1 VFVGGVT
8 VSNAT
13 LHNMDEVRRKDV
25 RIGDTVMVRRA
36 GDVIPEIVKVIIELR
51 PPDAQAVELPERC
64 PICNSQVERVA
75 EEAVARC
82 TGGLF
87 CPAQRKEA
95 LRHFAARRALDIEG
109 LGTKIVDQ
117 LVEASLVQTPA
128 DLYKLTAQQLAELE
142 RMGEK
147 SAVNLVA
154 AIEHSK
160 QTTLPRF
167 LYGLGIRDVGE
178 STAATLATH
187 FGTLE
192 ALQQADLP
200 TIQQAPD
207 VGPVVAAHIR
217 HFFDQEH
224 NREVVEDLRRQGVQ
238 WPAMEARAAA
248 TQGAL
253 VGKTFVIT
261 GTLASMSRDQA
272 AERITALGGKVSGS
286 VSKKTA
292 YLVAGTEAGSK
303 LTKAQELGVPVLDE
317 AAFLKLLES

>member
-1 VFVGGVT
+1 
-8 VSNAT
+8 
-13 LHNMDEVRRKDV
+13 M
-25 RIGDTVMVRRA
+25 
-36 GDVIPEIVKVIIELR
+36 
-51 PPDAQAVELPERC
+51 
-64 PICNSQVERVA
+64 
-75 EEAVARC
+75 
-82 TGGLF
+82 
-87 CPAQRKEA
+87 
-95 LRHFAARRALDIEG
+95 DIEG

-117 LVEASLVQTPA
+117 LVAAALVQTPA

-167 LYGLGIRDVGE
+167 LYALGIRDVGE

-192 ALQQADLP
+192 ALEPADLD
-200 TIQQAPD
+200 TIQQASD

-217 HFFDQEH
+217 HFFDQED
-224 NREVVEDLRRQGVQ
+224 NRKVIAELRRLGVQ
-238 WPAMEARAAA
+238 WPVMEARAAVKE
-248 TQGAL
+248 GAL

-261 GTLASMSRDQA
+261 GTLASMSREQA
-272 AERITALGGKVSGS
+272 AARITALGGKVSGS
-286 VSKKTA
+286 VSKKTS

-303 LTKAQELGVPVLDE
+303 LAKAQELNVPVLE
-317 AAFLKLLES
+317 EEAFLKLLDEVTGGEPS